1 MQVQINGKPSFAHL
15 RIQLAPGEAV
25 IGESDSMAS
34 MSPQVDL
41 KATILGGFFKGL
53 LRKYLGGESLFVNRF
68 VNTGSS
74 DSELVLTSPTPGD
87 IIELDLSEG
96 QEIYLQPGAFL
107 ACTPEVKLQL
117 AFAGLVSFI
126 AKEGL
131 FKLRAK
137 GPGKIWFSAYGALI
151 EKELH
156 GESIV
161 DTAHLVAY
169 APGIKLKLQLAGG
182 LISSFTSGEGLV
194 TRLEGQGTYY
204 IQSRSLSGLA
214 GWINPKLY

>member
-1 MQVQINGKPSFAHL
+1 MQVEISGKPSFAHL
-15 RIQLAPGEAV
+15 RVQLSPGEKI

-34 MSPQVDL
+34 MSSDIDL

-53 LRKYLGGESLFVNRF
+53 LRKYLGGESLFVNEF
-68 VNTGSS
+68 VNTASHPA
-74 DSELVLTSPTPGD
+74 DLVLTSPTPGD
-87 IIELDLSEG
+87 VIALQLQEG
-96 QEIYLQPGAFL
+96 EEIFLQPGAFL
-107 ACTPEVKLQL
+107 ACTSGLKLSL
-117 AFAGLVSFI
+117 AFAGIVSFI

-131 FKLRAK
+131 FKLK
-137 GPGKIWFSAYGALI
+137 VTGPGTVWISAYGAI
-151 EKELH
+151 VEKDLNV
-156 GESIV
+156 ESIV

-194 TRLEGQGTYY
+194 TRLEGNGKYY
-204 IQSRSLSGLA
+204 IQTRSLSGLA